1 MRRLVS
7 ETRIVSSAKRVKFRF
22 ALQESDTEERLSET
36 DGHTLEFPQQ
46 TQLTKNDYVRHN
58 KQHHRV

>member
-22 ALQESDTEERLSET
+22 ALQESDTEERL
-36 DGHTLEFPQQ
+36 LEWLHFRISS
-46 TQLTKNDYVRHN
+46 TNAIN
-58 KQHHRV
+58 